1 MVEKTQE
8 EQEDQEPKF
17 QREDQDPPETQDDE
31 LCYDLSEK
39 IVTVRI
45 KNKDGTTTRYELH
58 EATEEVVVKWR
69 DRAMRQARV
78 TSTGKKR
85 VNVQMGD
92 SSEGDAFLISQCLF
106 NREDGRSVGL
116 GTVLKWPSRVV
127 KPIHRKLIEISEID
141 FDEDESKN

>member
-8 EQEDQEPKF
+8 DQEDQDVELSS
-17 QREDQDPPETQDDE
+17 ETQDDE
-31 LCYDLSEK
+31 FCFDLSEK

-45 KNKDGTTTRYELH
+45 KETDGTKTHYELH

-69 DRAMRQARV
+69 DRAISKARV
-78 TSTGKKR
+78 TSSGKKK

-92 SSEGDAFLISQCLF
+92 SSEGDAFLVSQCLF
-106 NREDGRSVGL
+106 DKETGYSVGL
-116 GTVLKWPSRVV
+116 GTILKWPSRVV